1 MEKEGK
7 GGIEENRRKGR
18 GGEEDVRMSV
28 ESVSAF
34 LSNLLPSPFLSPFP
48 SFSHL
53 SFFLSPFP
61 LPSFLPPCPRVTPVL
76 WAESTWRTYFIMV
89 PMTVFY
95 QVVHLISTTTVSIT
109 VFWGTTTAWAGE
121 KRVETGGVWVEAGP
135 ILCVSVCEC
144 V

>member
-34 LSNLLPSPFLSPFP
+34 LSNMLPSPFLSPFP

-61 LPSFLPPCPRVTPVL
+61 LPSFLPSSLPKSDPGSL
-76 WAESTWRTYFIMV
+76 GGINMEN
-89 PMTVFY
+89 VF
-95 QVVHLISTTTVSIT
+95 HNGPHDGILS
-109 VFWGTTTAWAGE
+109 
-121 KRVETGGVWVEAGP
+121 GGSFDFDDNG
-135 ILCVSVCEC
+135 LHNGLLGDNDGLGG
-144 V
+144 